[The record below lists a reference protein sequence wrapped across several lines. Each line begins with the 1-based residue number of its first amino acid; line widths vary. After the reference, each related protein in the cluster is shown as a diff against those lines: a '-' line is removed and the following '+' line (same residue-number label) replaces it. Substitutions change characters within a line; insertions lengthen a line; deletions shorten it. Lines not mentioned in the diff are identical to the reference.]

1 MVDAILS
8 FWEWILG
15 IGAAIGFGGGA
26 FVILRKKLFD
36 KASNPSIE
44 NLAVVRT
51 IAGPAAK
58 EFGLILE
65 DQLKAWRLNNLIN
78 ISERITRIS
87 NEKGLTRE
95 NLRSF
100 NKSIGLQMLEKAS
113 YEEDTELQEMWAN
126 LMIAAAS
133 GDDDDGDD
141 PADFYKTLSH
151 ILADMSKWDC
161 QLLSVVVEE
170 GIDSQDDEGQFVAS
184 PLTLDY
190 LVQNGNMPSGRVY
203 VHIERLISLG
213 LVTKE
218 IKAPLQTG
226 GPLGLQHAYIPSM
239 LGLNLYLC
247 CGNNPRWYESQ

>member
-15 IGAAIGFGGGA
+15 IVAAIGLGGGA
-26 FVILRKKLFD
+26 FAILRKKLFD

-51 IAGPAAK
+51 VAGPAAK
-58 EFGLILE
+58 EVGLILE
-65 DQLKAWRLNNLIN
+65 DQLKSWRLNNLIN

-95 NLRSF
+95 NLRAL

-126 LMIAAAS
+126 LMITAAS
-133 GDDDDGDD
+133 GNDDDD

-170 GIDSQDDEGQFVAS
+170 GIDSQDAEGQFVAS
-184 PLTLDY
+184 PLTLDC
-190 LVQNGNMPSGRVY
+190 LVQNGNMPSAGRVY

-218 IKAPLQTG
+218 IKAPLEAG